1 MWEGNSSKINK
12 TEITHQ
18 KALNIYLSL
27 ALLSVLLVVLHVLSS
42 FTMRSLGLH
51 IPGHNGLVW
60 MPLLIIGKMKW
71 KTKISATYMAAVS
84 TIVII
89 GITPMIGA
97 AQMGGMWF
105 LPFLRYGI
113 PAIVLDA
120 LWPLF
125 EKFSKKP
132 FTNLIAITSLA
143 ALAHLGKVP
152 FSMLTW
158 HFGFG
163 HYVSTHFTLATI
175 FFLYLVFGIA
185 GGIIGVLI
193 GRYHLNTKSEKGV

>member
-89 GITPMIGA
+89 GITPMLGA

-143 ALAHLGKVP
+143 ALAHLSKVP
-152 FSMLTW
+152 FSMITW

-163 HYVSTHFTLATI
+163 HYVITHFTLSTI
-175 FFLYLVFGIA
+175 FLLYLTFGVA
-185 GGIIGVLI
+185 GGIVGFLV
-193 GRYHLNTKSEKGV
+193 GRYHPSTKTKGV